1 MTIDDL
7 TAEFARLVLPRFDE
21 TTALRLG
28 AILMELAHGKPL
40 VINIRNAHRTYF
52 HAALPGSQAE
62 NDAWARRKSN
72 MALFA
77 GKPSML
83 TALRYHQS
91 GRSLAE
97 AGLSEMDHALSGG
110 AVPVVVRHV
119 GMVAVATV
127 SGLPQEEDHRLV
139 VRALQML
146 MAELA

>member
-7 TAEFARLVLPRFDE
+7 TAEFARLTLPRFDE
-21 TTALRLG
+21 PTALRLG
-28 AILMELAHGKPL
+28 AILMEMARGKPV
-40 VINIRNAHRTYF
+40 VINIRNAHRTFF

-72 MALFA
+72 MAIFA
-77 GKPSML
+77 GRPSML
-83 TALRYHQS
+83 ATLQFALK

-139 VRALQML
+139 VRAIEAL

>member
-7 TAEFARLVLPRFDE
+7 TAEFARLSLPRFDE
-21 TTALRLG
+21 PTALRLG
-28 AILMELAHGKPL
+28 AILMDMARGKPV
-40 VINIRNAHRTYF
+40 VINIRNAHRTFF

-62 NDAWARRKSN
+62 NDLWARRKSN

-77 GKPSML
+77 GRPSML
-83 TALRYHQS
+83 ATLQFGLK

-139 VRALQML
+139 VRAIEAL